1 VARYPGAAWRPLAND
16 WASQRTMVQHDII
29 CLHTMVG
36 SLWGTDAFFR
46 SDGYGGA
53 ESHFG
58 VGYNGETLQWQDT
71 SRQAEANL
79 NGNHRI
85 ISIETAD
92 YGPGFGTWNVS
103 DASAVPA
110 WTPEQVERIAEIVAW
125 ACRTHSIPCE
135 LVPDSRPT
143 RRGVAYHRQ
152 GIPGWGLVPGGEVWS
167 SARGKV
173 CPGNRRVA
181 QIPLVI
187 SRARAILAGSGK
199 GVFMALSD
207 AEQNELLARVRDIH
221 HQERHTLTYSSHH
234 GNAQDNQYG
243 HTLSVRKELTQA
255 RAALAATTEL
265 LVRLQAAVDR
275 IESRLA
281 AEEKGVSA
289 DLPSGLPTDRT

>member
-1 VARYPGAAWRPLAND
+1 MARYPGAAWRPLADD
-16 WASQRTMVQHDII
+16 WARQRVMARHDII

-46 SDGYGGA
+46 SNGYGGA

-58 VGYNGETLQWQDT
+58 VGYDGETLQWQDT
-71 SRQAEANL
+71 TRQAEANL

-92 YGPGFGTWNVS
+92 YGPGFGRWDTG

-110 WTPEQVERIAEIVAW
+110 WTPAQVERIAQIIAW
-125 ACRTHSIPCE
+125 ACRTHGIPCE

-152 GIPGWGLVPGGEVWS
+152 GVAGWGLVPGGEVWS

-181 QIPLVI
+181 QVPLVV
-187 SRARAILAGSGK
+187 SRARAILAGSGE

-207 AEQNELLARVRDIH
+207 AEQNELLTKVRDIH
-221 HQERHTLTYSSHH
+221 HQERHPLTYSSHH
-234 GNAQDNQYG
+234 ANAEDDQYG
-243 HTLSVRKELTQA
+243 HTLSVRKELAQA
-255 RAALAATTEL
+255 RATLAVTTEL
-265 LVRLQAAVDR
+265 LARLQATVDR
-275 IESRLA
+275 IESRLT
-281 AEEKGVSA
+281 AEEMAVST
-289 DLPSGLPTDRT
+289 DPPTGLPPDRT

>member
-1 VARYPGAAWRPLAND
+1 MARYPGAAWRPLANN
-16 WASQRTMVQHDII
+16 WAGQRVMARHDII

-46 SDGYGGA
+46 SDGYGGT

-58 VGYNGETLQWQDT
+58 VGHDGETLQWQDT
-71 SRQAEANL
+71 SRRAEANL

-92 YGPGFGTWNVS
+92 RGPGFGRWDAR

-110 WTPEQVERIAEIVAW
+110 WTPAQVERIAQIIAW

-143 RRGVAYHRQ
+143 RRGVGYHRQ
-152 GIPGWGLVPGGEVWS
+152 GISGWGLVPGGEVWS
-167 SARGKV
+167 SARGKA

-181 QIPLVI
+181 QIPRVI
-187 SRARAILAGSGK
+187 ARAATILTGSEK

-207 AEQNELLARVRDIH
+207 AEQSELLMRVRDIH
-221 HQERHTLTYSSHH
+221 FQERHTLPYPSHH
-234 GNAQDNQYG
+234 GSATDNQYG
-243 HTLSVRKELTQA
+243 HTLSVRKELAEA
-255 RAALAATTEL
+255 RATLTAATEL
-265 LVRLQAAVDR
+265 LNRLQAAVDR
-275 IESRLA
+275 IESQLA
-281 AEEKGVSA
+281 PEGKIVST
-289 DLPSGLPTDRT
+289 DLPTTLPTDPT